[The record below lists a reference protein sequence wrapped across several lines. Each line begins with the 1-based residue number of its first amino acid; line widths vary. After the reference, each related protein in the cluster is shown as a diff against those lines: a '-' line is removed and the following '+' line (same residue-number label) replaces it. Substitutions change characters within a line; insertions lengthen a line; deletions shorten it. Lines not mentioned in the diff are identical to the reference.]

1 MRVWLVCFVA
11 LFSLSEFYQWAIAS
25 SWLQQIEL
33 LPMPILMGAGMV
45 LAIASNA
52 KKRLPWQAWPSRPAE
67 AVPEQASAAMPARSI
82 EPPLPQATQS
92 APSISFQIRQPDVK
106 RSKQS

>member
-33 LPMPILMGAGMV
+33 LPMPILMSAGLV

-52 KKRLPWQAWPSRPAE
+52 KKRLPWQAWPSRPIE
-67 AVPEQASAAMPARSI
+67 AVPEPPAAMPARSI

-92 APSISFQIRQPDVK
+92 APSISFKVRQSDVK
-106 RSKQS
+106 RSEQA

>member
-11 LFSLSEFYQWAIAS
+11 LFSLTEFYQWAIAS
-25 SWLQQIEL
+25 AWLQQIEL
-33 LPMPILMGAGMV
+33 LPMPILTGAGLV

-52 KKRLPWQAWPSRPAE
+52 KKRLPWQAWPSRPTE
-67 AVPEQASAAMPARSI
+67 AVPQPPAAMPAPSI

-92 APSISFQIRQPDVK
+92 APSISFQIRQLDVK